1 MQAQQLP
8 VMASLEDQGSFANPN
23 ISTSA
28 PVASSTSAPIHFSH
42 SRRRSRNPNAS
53 PLPSFSFN
61 PGAGPEK
68 GEQQS
73 EEQAPPEPFVPQPS
87 LKRANKPAPLPEFKF
102 NPGADLPAEDAP
114 SPTHP
119 ILEEMA
125 QNQYRVSRS
134 ARPAPLSSFT
144 LPPGNTAL
152 QTTPSP
158 TKMNFHDPPT
168 SVRSS
173 GHRRGVSE
181 FVGGGPE
188 GAQLVATSPERL
200 PIRSPGPAGG
210 RGHTHR
216 RSQAISVSDISSDLI
231 KLNAV
236 SKFRSGSTPTTPS
249 DTRPSYLGSPQRH
262 SVSTPAQSPP
272 VSPRRR
278 ESAPTVRPR
287 VGFSEHVDF
296 IPRPLSMISSET
308 SGSASTI
315 RGYHSVSGSIAS
327 VAASPTPQVQ
337 HSAMAIDPESP
348 PKRPQ
353 TADGADTPTNK
364 ARAERGILSAVTLP
378 KRPLSAAG
386 SPNAQSKESPPLK
399 KKFWFSNS
407 ADNSPLATPKTESND
422 PFSTTQTFATVAQ
435 DVQMR
440 PKTSPER
447 TPSKKVKVRSWTGGI
462 FSRKSRQRSV
472 KTKSRRNPA
481 SPMLSRRTSDQFNDI
496 FDSNNTVVIRDDSPM
511 KEYPISDGPKVE
523 TGINPSTPT
532 YTNSGGASPMIDL
545 DAALGPFGS
554 EEKFTKESAGRPSS
568 RFAKLHSSGRGTTDA
583 FGVHRRTESA
593 PQMAPVNRSAFG
605 MHRLESKTSV
615 TEDVFDE
622 EEEDNFLAEELHD
635 GRSSALSVNSAPS
648 TAPNAIDGHQYHRPT
663 LETVGRS
670 NEGLGLSSTSQ
681 ADDSVLIV
689 DSDNDIVVDAA
700 RASNST
706 IEAPLFTGTNAS
718 KDLLPSSLEFAY
730 PAPQTHYTSSTEG
743 QTATNSLISS
753 PEPDHI
759 SFDQNLRSDRYLG
772 ERSPDF
778 PIRASNDDLPSLT
791 DSISTAAVPRFSS
804 SANTRSSVE
813 QRSASVSDPIV
824 EKPSNAWKRASLAS
838 LNRLIPGSSNG
849 SRLKF
854 ETLADPSD
862 DEKARKKGNRIS
874 KLMHFWRSKE
884 KCGK

>member
-1 MQAQQLP
+1 
-8 VMASLEDQGSFANPN
+8 MASLEDHGSFANPDN
-23 ISTSA
+23 STSK
-28 PVASSTSAPIHFSH
+28 PLASSTSAPTHFSH

-61 PGAGPEK
+61 PGAGAET

-73 EEQAPPEPFVPQPS
+73 EELPSPEPFVPSQIT

-102 NPGADLPAEDAP
+102 NPGADLPAENTP

-125 QNQYRVSRS
+125 LNQYRVSRS
-134 ARPAPLSSFT
+134 AKPAPLSSFT

-173 GHRRGVSE
+173 GHRRGLSE

-188 GAQLVATSPERL
+188 GAQLIATSPEKL
-200 PIRSPGPAGG
+200 PIRSPGPAAG

-249 DTRPSYLGSPQRH
+249 DTRPSYLGSPQHH

-287 VGFSEHVDF
+287 VGFSDHVDF

-315 RGYHSVSGSIAS
+315 RGYHSVSGSINS
-327 VAASPTPQVQ
+327 VAASPTPQIQ
-337 HSAMAIDPESP
+337 PSTMEIDPGSP
-348 PKRPQ
+348 PRRPQ

-364 ARAERGILSAVTLP
+364 TRTDKGILSTVTIP

-386 SPNAQSKESPPLK
+386 SPNAHSKESPPLK
-399 KKFWFSNS
+399 KKFWFSHS
-407 ADNSPLATPKTESND
+407 ADNSPLATPKAESID
-422 PFSTTQTFATVAQ
+422 PFSTRSTFATVAQ
-435 DVQMR
+435 DIQMR

-462 FSRKSRQRSV
+462 FSRKSRQRAV
-472 KTKSRRNPA
+472 KAKTRRHPA
-481 SPMLSRRTSDQFNDI
+481 SPMLSRRASDQFNDI
-496 FDSNNTVVIRDDSPM
+496 FDSNNTVVLHDAPLVTEHAS
-511 KEYPISDGPKVE
+511 SDEAKVR
-523 TGINPSTPT
+523 TATDASTPS
-532 YTNSGGASPMIDL
+532 YLDSGVSSPMIDL

-554 EEKFTKESAGRPSS
+554 EEKLTNETAGRPPS
-568 RFAKLHSSGRGTTDA
+568 RFAKLHSSGRGTSDA
-583 FGVHRRTESA
+583 FGIHRRTESA
-593 PQMAPVNRSAFG
+593 PQMAPINRSAFG
-605 MHRLESKTSV
+605 MHRLDSKTSI

-622 EEEDNFLAEELHD
+622 EEEDNFLAEESHD
-635 GRSSALSVNSAPS
+635 GRPPAFSTDSAELTASRALDDHQDHLSALDN
-648 TAPNAIDGHQYHRPT
+648 T
-663 LETVGRS
+663 GRT
-670 NEGLGLSSTSQ
+670 NEGLGLSSTPQ
-681 ADDSVLIV
+681 GDDSVLIV
-689 DSDNDIVVDAA
+689 DSDNDLVVDAA

-706 IEAPLFTGTNAS
+706 IEAPLLSGTNTS
-718 KDLLPSSLEFAY
+718 KDLLPPSLEFAY
-730 PAPQTHYTSSTEG
+730 PAPQTHYSSSTEG

-759 SFDQNLRSDRYLG
+759 SFDQSLRSDRYMG

-813 QRSASVSDPIV
+813 QRSASVPDPIA

-854 ETLADPSD
+854 ETIADPSD

-884 KCGK
+884 KSGK